1 MIEAPKGK
9 LVVDDIV
16 PYNLGHA
23 YTIKMGQY
31 IRVIGR
37 TTVDFVAFN
46 MDNLIERFDQS
57 RTKTNQAKI
66 FITKGDA
73 LISKHNN
80 TMLTIVEDCWQPA
93 KVGRFC

>member
-9 LVVDDIV
+9 LVVDDII

-46 MDNLIERFDQS
+46 MDNLIERFDQGRRSYLQAS
-57 RTKTNQAKI
+57 RY
-66 FITKGDA
+66 
-73 LISKHNN
+73 
-80 TMLTIVEDCWQPA
+80 TMTTRRYPPLAGSTSRLYCSQRSPTA
-93 KVGRFC
+93 AA